1 MQVYGFL
8 GQGLLLQGHS
18 SKGLMAEA
26 GVGVSLEVNGAG
38 LGSHGQSI
46 NNSTNTV
53 RADPP
58 SRLAL
63 VSQIV

>member
-26 GVGVSLEVNGAG
+26 GGWWVSLEVNGTG

-46 NNSTNTV
+46 STSTNTD
-53 RADPP
+53 RP
-58 SRLAL
+58 SRLAF
-63 VSQIV
+63 VSQIG